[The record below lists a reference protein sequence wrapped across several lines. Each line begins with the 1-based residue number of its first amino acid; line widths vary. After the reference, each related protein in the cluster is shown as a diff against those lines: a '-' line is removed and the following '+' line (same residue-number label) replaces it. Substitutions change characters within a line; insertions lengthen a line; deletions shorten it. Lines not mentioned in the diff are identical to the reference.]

1 MSPGASDSLER
12 MTPTELGGLVRRLLG
27 KVERWRAENEKV
39 GAAWVGLR
47 VENQTLKDEIARLK
61 HLPPRPP
68 LKPSGM
74 EKATDRP
81 EGGAE
86 RDEDGASKRRRGPG
100 VLRLSIDRTE
110 TLSVEAPAGSRHKGF
125 EDIIVQDLMLKAE
138 TTRYRRERWETP
150 EGERLIALLPAGIVG
165 GCGPHLHRLVL
176 MLHFQGQMTCERIV
190 ALLTG
195 LGLAISKRQVV
206 RLVTAK
212 LDSFRAEDEAVLR
225 AGLAGA
231 PFVTVDDTGARHAG
245 KACFTTHI
253 GSDRFTAFRTG
264 PGKSRLAFL
273 NRLLG
278 GTARYVIN
286 AAAIAYMR
294 NADLPQDVIDRLA
307 GHASLIFGSREEWMD
322 HLRALG
328 LADLRVTP
336 DPVRAASEAGLWC
349 AIEAAGLI
357 GQTVIVSDDAGQF
370 RVGDHALCWVH
381 AERLV
386 HKLVPAND
394 KQRNAV
400 AVAKRMIW
408 WFYRRL
414 KAYKLAPGAQQASLL
429 RSQFDRIFKRRTGY
443 ATLDRLSKRLL
454 GRKDELL
461 RVLERPEIPLNT
473 NASENDI
480 RAFVTKRKISGGTV
494 SENGRQARDAMLGL
508 AKTCMK
514 LKIPFF
520 DYIARRPPGHSRP
533 RHPPS
538 RTPRQP
544 RPSLNPSPGICP
556 GYRHHTG
563 YHRATIDKGG
573 PRAVSFGRGQREGP
587 ARGSQSGARVSRRRP
602 TPLAGC

>member
-1 MSPGASDSLER
+1 MSPGSIDSLER
-12 MTPTELGGLVRRLLG
+12 MTPTELIGLVRRLLG
-27 KVERWRAENEKV
+27 EVERLRAENEKLS
-39 GAAWVGLR
+39 AAVAGLR

-68 LKPSGM
+68 HKPSGM
-74 EKATDRP
+74 EKATEGP
-81 EGGAE
+81 ERGAE
-86 RDEDGASKRRRGPG
+86 NAKDEASKRRRGPG
-100 VLRLSIDRTE
+100 VSKLSIDRE
-110 TLSVEAPAGSRHKGF
+110 VTLSVEAPAGSRPKGF
-125 EDIIVQDLMLKAE
+125 EEIIVQDLMLKAE
-138 TTRYRRERWETP
+138 TTRYRRERRETP
-150 EGERLIALLPAGIVG
+150 DGERLIAPLPAGIVG

-206 RLVTAK
+206 RLMTAK

-231 PFVTVDDTGARHAG
+231 PFITVNDTGARHAG
-245 KACFTTHI
+245 KGCFTTHI
-253 GSDRFTAFRTG
+253 GSDRFAAFRTG

-273 NRLLG
+273 SRLLG
-278 GTARYVIN
+278 GAARYVIN

-294 NADLPQDVIDRLA
+294 GADLPQEVIDKLA
-307 GHASLIFGSREEWMD
+307 GHASLTFGAHQQWME

-328 LADLRVTP
+328 IADLRVTP
-336 DPVRAASEAGLWC
+336 DPVRAASEAALMG
-349 AIEAAGLI
+349 AIEAEGLL
-357 GQTVIVSDDAGQF
+357 GQAVIVSDDAGQF
-370 RVGDHALCWVH
+370 RLGDHALCWVH

-394 KQRNAV
+394 RQSNAV
-400 AVAKRMIW
+400 RVARRTIW

-414 KAYKLAPGAQQASLL
+414 KAYKRAPSPQQASLL
-429 RSQFDRIFKRRTGY
+429 RLQFDRIFKRRTGY
-443 ATLDRLSKRLL
+443 ATLDRLLKRLL
-454 GRKDELL
+454 GRKHKLL

-494 SENGRQARDAMLGL
+494 SEKGRQARDVMLGL

-520 DYIARRPPGHSRP
+520 DY
-533 RHPPS
+533 
-538 RTPRQP
+538 
-544 RPSLNPSPGICP
+544 L
-556 GYRHHTG
+556 
-563 YHRATIDKGG
+563 
-573 PRAVSFGRGQREGP
+573 
-587 ARGSQSGARVSRRRP
+587 GARLGIPGSAIP
-602 TPLAGC
+602 QLATLLSPAPS